1 LSKVRHIETGE
12 IYDAVKHDGSDEQA
26 KRITHWINSQRG
38 RAQYFPIGTVD
49 FDLHQAFVLLL
60 RESGDHEFVRRGFW
74 VIQREG
80 TSDFFT
86 IFGDDLTT
94 HYEPV
99 IEEGPLVIGD
109 VERAFGL
116 DNSRSPDDES

>member
-1 LSKVRHIETGE
+1 MSRVRHLETGE

-38 RAQYFPIGTVD
+38 RAQYFPRGTVD

-99 IEEGPLVIGD
+99 DNPQFKGDLDKIIGD
-109 VERAFGL
+109 VDRAFGRKQEDL
-116 DNSRSPDDES
+116 

>member
-1 LSKVRHIETGE
+1 MSKVRHIETGE

-38 RAQYFPIGTVD
+38 RAQYFPLGTVD

-86 IFGDDLTT
+86 IFGDDLTS

-99 IEEGPLVIGD
+99 DLPQFNGPLDKIIGD
-109 VERAFGL
+109 VDRAFGRKQE
-116 DNSRSPDDES
+116 DI

>member
-1 LSKVRHIETGE
+1 MSKVRHIETGE

-38 RAQYFPIGTVD
+38 RAQYFPLGTVD

-60 RESGDHEFVRRGFW
+60 RESSDHEFVRRGFW

-99 IEEGPLVIGD
+99 REEGPKVLSD
-109 VERAFGL
+109 VDRAFGRKL
-116 DNSRSPDDES
+116 EDL